1 MYLATNHLPS
11 TSYQLRHSVA
21 EKGAGFRSVLVFDL
35 GRDPSSHF
43 DIFEERAVLF
53 HDDLLEAVERHCPHQ
68 SENLLEELLRPFF
81 PRELLFRNR
90 PFYNR
95 RYRKTSTPLSD
106 DERMAIEEQVH
117 EFDRRRLYFIRYGAV
132 DQARLSRLHEKCIR
146 PLLGQSRDEREQFFA
161 AEEQAVSPGEYLR
174 YLHAT
179 LQLHRFFDESF
190 APSFPEALDRAT
202 LCDHFVEQ
210 LCILNGD
217 KTFWQHK
224 SEAPIADSL
233 HPHLIRYL
241 IMFFDHQPRVRG
253 FGADFARRFMGD
265 HRRFH
270 WPKRT
275 KEKQQQA
282 EALFGRSFEELR
294 KLNKNELSRLFRSK
308 AKELHPDH
316 GGDPQQFIDLTDLYN
331 ELSAI
336 IKTDDQL

>member
-1 MYLATNHLPS
+1 MYLATNHIPS

-21 EKGAGFRSVLVFDL
+21 VKGEGFRSVLVFDL
-35 GRDPSSHF
+35 GRDPSGHF
-43 DIFEERAVLF
+43 DIFEERTVLF
-53 HDDLLEAVERHCPHQ
+53 HDDLLEAVEKYCPGQ

-81 PRELLFRNR
+81 PRELLFRNH
-90 PFYNR
+90 PFHNR
-95 RYRKTSTPLSD
+95 IHREITPFSDEERK
-106 DERMAIEEQVH
+106 AVEEQVH

-132 DQARLSRLHEKCIR
+132 DQARLYRLHEKCCR

-179 LQLHRFFDESF
+179 LQLHRFFNESF
-190 APSFPEALDRAT
+190 APSFPEALDRTT
-202 LCDHFVEQ
+202 LSDHFVDQ
-210 LCILNGD
+210 LCALNRD
-217 KTFWQHK
+217 ATFWQHK
-224 SEAPIADSL
+224 SEAPAADCL
-233 HPHLIRYL
+233 HPHLARYL
-241 IMFFDHQPRVRG
+241 IMFFDHQPRVHS
-253 FGADFARRFMGD
+253 FGADFARQFMGN

-275 KEKQQQA
+275 EEKQQQA
-282 EALFGRSFEELR
+282 AALFGKSFEELR
-294 KLNKNELSRLFRSK
+294 KLHKKELSRLFRKK